1 MAKKKTTVKP
11 SWTDLSSAELY
22 ELAKKKEQEERKK
35 AQEANKEKIKALRA
49 QRKKI
54 EKEYEKELK
63 KIDAEIAS
71 LGGRVST
78 SKSGRVNITDA
89 VISVLESKGEI
100 SSKELKAE
108 LQNMGLGVD
117 NLMQTLAYLKG
128 KERIVS
134 PARAVY
140 RLP

>member
-1 MAKKKTTVKP
+1 MAKKKTTVKS

-22 ELAKKKEQEERKK
+22 ELAKKKEQEERKQ
-35 AQEANKEKIKALRA
+35 AIDANKEKIKALRA

-63 KIDAEIAS
+63 KIDAEIAR

-78 SKSGRVNITDA
+78 SRAGRMNVTDA
-89 VISVLESKGEI
+89 VISVLEKKGEI